1 MVRAYEILAPAKV
14 NLTLRIL
21 GRRPDGYHD
30 LSTLMIPVS
39 LADRL
44 EVRVRGGAGAT
55 VRVPGHPELEGEE
68 NLCAA
73 AAAAFEAELGIPGG
87 VDVRLEKRVPVAGG
101 LGGGSS
107 DAAAVLRCLAAAN
120 DVAPDDPRLVAAA
133 LRVGSDVPFFVHG
146 RPAVARGRGER
157 LSPSPLLPEELHL
170 VVLRPAFGVSAGD
183 AYRSLAALRDAG
195 ILPPGEDVPLPPA
208 LPDAGA
214 VAAVLHN
221 DLEAAVAAIAPI
233 REPMARLASGGHPVL
248 LSGSGSCAFAL
259 CATREEAL
267 ELARSVRSA
276 SDETIHVARAL
287 RQAPDPREIE
297 V

>member
-1 MVRAYEILAPAKV
+1 MKAYEILAPAKV
-14 NLTLRIL
+14 NLTLHVL

-30 LSTLMIPVS
+30 LATWMIPIS

-44 EVRVRGGAGAT
+44 EVRVVGGSRTT
-55 VRVPGHPELEGEE
+55 VRTPGHPELDGDG
-68 NLCAA
+68 NLCAK

-87 VDVRLEKRVPVAGG
+87 VEVLLDKHVPVAGG

-107 DAAAVLRCLAAAN
+107 DAAAVLRCLALAHG
-120 DVAPDDPRLVAAA
+120 VSFDDPRLVAAA

-146 RPAVARGRGER
+146 KPAVARGRGER
-157 LSPSPLLPEELHL
+157 LSPAPPPPEELHL

-183 AYRSLAALRDAG
+183 AYRSLAALREAG
-195 ILPPGEDVPLPPA
+195 TLPPGRDEPLPAA
-208 LPDAGA
+208 LPT
-214 VAAVLHN
+214 AASVSAILHN

-233 REPMARLASGGHPVL
+233 REPMSRLASGGHPVL

-267 ELARSVRSA
+267 ALERSVRRAPGES
-276 SDETIHVARAL
+276 IHVARAL
-287 RQAPDPREIE
+287 RQAPDPREIAG
-297 V
+297 

>member
-1 MVRAYEILAPAKV
+1 MRAYEILAPAKV
-14 NLTLRIL
+14 NLTLRVL

-30 LSTLMIPVS
+30 LSTLMIPIS

-44 EVRVRGGAGAT
+44 EIRVHGGPRVT
-55 VRVPGHPELEGEE
+55 VRTPGHPELDGDG
-68 NLCAA
+68 NLCAR

-107 DAAAVLRCLAAAN
+107 DAAAVLKCLAAAN
-120 DVAPDDPRLVAAA
+120 GVSPDDPRLIAAA

-157 LSPSPLLPEELHL
+157 LSPAPTLPDELHL

-183 AYRSLAALRDAG
+183 AYRSLAALRDAK
-195 ILPPGEDVPLPPA
+195 ILPPGVDAPLPA
-208 LPDAGA
+208 ELPDVAA
-214 VAAVLHN
+214 VAGVLHN

-233 REPMARLASGGHPVL
+233 REPMDRLAAGGHPVL

-259 CATREEAL
+259 CASREEAL
-267 ELARSVRSA
+267 ALERSIRSA
-276 SDETIHVARAL
+276 SDETIHVVGAL
-287 RQAPDPREIE
+287 RQAPDPREIA